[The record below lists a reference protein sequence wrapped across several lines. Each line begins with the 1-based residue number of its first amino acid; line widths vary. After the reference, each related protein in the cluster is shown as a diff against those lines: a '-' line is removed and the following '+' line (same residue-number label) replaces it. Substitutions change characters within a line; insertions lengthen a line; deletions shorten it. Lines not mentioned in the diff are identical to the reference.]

1 MRVSMLWPGPRP
13 SSPAWSSSPSS
24 SAVPSAAPLGPM
36 WCGSR
41 ASKVAS
47 SWSGDSCSTPAAL
60 GRVLGSGL
68 GSGLGLGLG
77 LGSDAQ
83 WSLLPLYSTY
93 FLHALYLAQGGAERG
108 ELRRCGIVVLGR
120 RRR

>member
-1 MRVSMLWPGPRP
+1 MVRVSMLWPGPRP

-68 GSGLGLGLG
+68 GSVLGLGFG

-83 WSLLPLYSTY
+83 WSLLHLYSTY
-93 FLHALYLAQGGAERG
+93 F
-108 ELRRCGIVVLGR
+108 
-120 RRR
+120 